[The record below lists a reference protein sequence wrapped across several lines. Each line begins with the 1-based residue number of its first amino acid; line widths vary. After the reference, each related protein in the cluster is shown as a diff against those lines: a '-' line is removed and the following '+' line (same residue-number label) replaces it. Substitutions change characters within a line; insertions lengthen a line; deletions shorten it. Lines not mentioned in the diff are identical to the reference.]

1 MTESLLIVRLKLK
14 SLLED
19 EEWEEAAAVGMSG
32 LRAAAAAPPSE
43 SNNEETTKIATALA
57 DLGLLVDADVVSRF
71 LCGAHSCGHLAQ
83 PLLREATVALK
94 RLKGHDVEAWSRG
107 ILSGGAA
114 KLETMD
120 AALQL
125 LDTATSHVVVSH
137 PAFQSTIQR
146 ELCSPDEARRA
157 GALQVIGTAVLTTP
171 ALAVPLLP
179 VLERAVF
186 VETAALK
193 QAALAN
199 VLDAAFAL
207 ARLPP
212 PTAEG
217 SDEQQLFGSLMQWLP
232 QMLSAP
238 LKGLQTLAALGLAK
252 LVLHRKEASLLCA
265 CTDPEHLIAQLGR
278 RYTACDQLGTDLA
291 AGTHV
296 PDPMPILLAFFEELK
311 ARRQDDL
318 GNTVASALR
327 SRPDTRGRCAKR
339 PQLAATGCS
348 PPRAARVLSSS
359 RRSEEGLQK
368 GPPTHRRQPHQV
380 RFLVVTLSP
389 CEPQVSWM
397 VLDALEGKRRLHEI
411 DAETHRCAKFLFA
424 SVDSD
429 NSDVV
434 TAAICMNVENELSL
448 TLSPAEVVAWLGK
461 TAEARA

>member
-1 MTESLLIVRLKLK
+1 MTNTLTATTESLLIVRLKLK
-14 SLLED
+14 SLLQD

-43 SNNEETTKIATALA
+43 SNNEETTQIATALA

-71 LCGAHSCGHLAQ
+71 LCGAHSCGQLAQ

-107 ILSGGAA
+107 ILNGGAMDGGAMNGGA

-137 PAFQSTIQR
+137 PTFQSTIQR
-146 ELCSPDEARRA
+146 ELCSPEEARRA

-179 VLERAVF
+179 VLVRAVF
-186 VETAALK
+186 VETTPLK

-212 PTAEG
+212 PPAAAEG

-278 RYTACDQLGTDLA
+278 RYTACDQPRTDLA
-291 AGTHV
+291 ASTHV

-318 GNTVASALR
+318 GNTVASGLRWHNAWHTLLR
-327 SRPDTRGRCAKR
+327 SWR
-339 PQLAATGCS
+339 ATGCS
-348 PPRAARVLSSS
+348 HTATGCVCALLQGCALHRCHTLIVRTAGLVDGARCAGGQAATPRDRRGDTPMCKVSLCVCRPRQLRRRHRRHLHERRERAEPYPLAGRS
-359 RRSEEGLQK
+359 RRMAGESSG
-368 GPPTHRRQPHQV
+368 GP
-380 RFLVVTLSP
+380 
-389 CEPQVSWM
+389 
-397 VLDALEGKRRLHEI
+397 
-411 DAETHRCAKFLFA
+411 
-424 SVDSD
+424 
-429 NSDVV
+429 
-434 TAAICMNVENELSL
+434 
-448 TLSPAEVVAWLGK
+448 
-461 TAEARA
+461 

>member
-1 MTESLLIVRLKLK
+1 MPLSVLLAPRSVGTGSSMTDHHMSESLLIVRLKLK
-14 SLLED
+14 SLLQD

-32 LRAAAAAPPSE
+32 LRAAAAASPSE

-94 RLKGHDVEAWSRG
+94 HLKGHDVEAWSRG
-107 ILSGGAA
+107 ILNGGAA

-179 VLERAVF
+179 VLVRAVF

-212 PTAEG
+212 PAAEG

-252 LVLHRKEASLLCA
+252 LVLHRKETSLLCA

-278 RYTACDQLGTDLA
+278 RYTACDQPGTDLA
-291 AGTHV
+291 ASTHV

-359 RRSEEGLQK
+359 RRSEEGCRRGRQHTIGSRTKCASSLSRSRRANRRSRGWCSMRWRGSGDSTRSTRRPTDVQSFSLRRSTSTTPMSS
-368 GPPTHRRQPHQV
+368 PPP
-380 RFLVVTLSP
+380 S
-389 CEPQVSWM
+389 
-397 VLDALEGKRRLHEI
+397 A
-411 DAETHRCAKFLFA
+411 
-424 SVDSD
+424 
-429 NSDVV
+429 
-434 TAAICMNVENELSL
+434 
-448 TLSPAEVVAWLGK
+448 
-461 TAEARA
+461 

>member
-1 MTESLLIVRLKLK
+1 MTGEGLTATPESLLIVRLKLK
-14 SLLED
+14 SLLQE

-43 SNNEETTKIATALA
+43 SNNEETTQIATALA

-71 LCGAHSCGHLAQ
+71 LCGAHSCGQLAQ

-107 ILSGGAA
+107 ILNGGAA

-120 AALQL
+120 AALEL

-137 PAFQSTIQR
+137 PTFQSTIQR

-179 VLERAVF
+179 VLVRAVF
-186 VETAALK
+186 VETTPLK

-212 PTAEG
+212 PAAEG

-278 RYTACDQLGTDLA
+278 RYTACDQPMPSTELA
-291 AGTHV
+291 ASTHV

-318 GNTVASALR
+318 GNTVASGLR
-327 SRPDTRGRCAKR
+327 WAQSLAHPA
-339 PQLAATGCS
+339 PQLSGHGLLT
-348 PPRAARVLSSS
+348 PPRAARVLSCRCASS
-359 RRSEEGLQK
+359 LPHSHRANRRSRGWCSMRWRASGDSTRSMRRHTDVQSFSLRLSTPTTPTSS
-368 GPPTHRRQPHQV
+368 PPP
-380 RFLVVTLSP
+380 S
-389 CEPQVSWM
+389 
-397 VLDALEGKRRLHEI
+397 A
-411 DAETHRCAKFLFA
+411 
-424 SVDSD
+424 
-429 NSDVV
+429 
-434 TAAICMNVENELSL
+434 
-448 TLSPAEVVAWLGK
+448 
-461 TAEARA
+461 

>member
-1 MTESLLIVRLKLK
+1 MLALRCHVRRMTGQHLTPESLLIVRLKLK
-14 SLLED
+14 SLLQE

-43 SNNEETTKIATALA
+43 SNNEETTQIATALA

-71 LCGAHSCGHLAQ
+71 LCGAHSCGQLAQ

-107 ILSGGAA
+107 ILNGGAA

-120 AALQL
+120 AALEL

-137 PAFQSTIQR
+137 PTFQSTIQR

-179 VLERAVF
+179 VLVRAVF
-186 VETAALK
+186 VETTPLK

-212 PTAEG
+212 PAAEG

-278 RYTACDQLGTDLA
+278 RYTACDQPSTDLA
-291 AGTHV
+291 ASTHV

-318 GNTVASALR
+318 GNTVASGLR
-327 SRPDTRGRCAKR
+327 LAQSLAHSA
-339 PQLAATGCS
+339 PQLSGHGLLT
-348 PPRAARVLSSS
+348 PPRAARVLSCRCASS
-359 RRSEEGLQK
+359 LPHSHHANRRSRGWCSMRWRASGDSTRSMRRHTDVQSFSLRLSTPTTPTSS
-368 GPPTHRRQPHQV
+368 PPP
-380 RFLVVTLSP
+380 S
-389 CEPQVSWM
+389 
-397 VLDALEGKRRLHEI
+397 A
-411 DAETHRCAKFLFA
+411 
-424 SVDSD
+424 
-429 NSDVV
+429 
-434 TAAICMNVENELSL
+434 
-448 TLSPAEVVAWLGK
+448 
-461 TAEARA
+461 

>member
-1 MTESLLIVRLKLK
+1 MTGEGLTATPESLLIVRLKLK
-14 SLLED
+14 SLLQE

-43 SNNEETTKIATALA
+43 SNNEETTQIATALA

-71 LCGAHSCGHLAQ
+71 LCGAHSCGQLAQ

-107 ILSGGAA
+107 ILNGGAA

-120 AALQL
+120 AALEL

-137 PAFQSTIQR
+137 PTFQSTIQR

-179 VLERAVF
+179 VLVRAMF
-186 VETAALK
+186 VETTPLK

-212 PTAEG
+212 PAAEG

-278 RYTACDQLGTDLA
+278 RYTACDQPSTDLA
-291 AGTHV
+291 ASTHV

-318 GNTVASALR
+318 GNTVASGLR
-327 SRPDTRGRCAKR
+327 LAQSLAHSA
-339 PQLAATGCS
+339 PQLSGHGLLT
-348 PPRAARVLSSS
+348 PPRAARVLSC
-359 RRSEEGLQK
+359 L
-368 GPPTHRRQPHQV
+368 QV
-380 RFLVVTLSP
+380 RFIVATLSS

-448 TLSPAEVVAWLGK
+448 TLSPAEVAAWLGK
-461 TAEARA
+461 VAEAHE

>member
-1 MTESLLIVRLKLK
+1 MLALSRFAKGMTGEGHTATPESLLIVRLKLK
-14 SLLED
+14 SLLQE

-43 SNNEETTKIATALA
+43 SNNEETTQIATALA

-71 LCGAHSCGHLAQ
+71 LCGAHSCGQLAQ

-107 ILSGGAA
+107 ILNGGAA

-120 AALQL
+120 AALEL

-137 PAFQSTIQR
+137 PTFQSTIQR

-179 VLERAVF
+179 VLVRAVF
-186 VETAALK
+186 VETTPLK

-212 PTAEG
+212 PAAEG

-278 RYTACDQLGTDLA
+278 RYTACDQPSTDLA
-291 AGTHV
+291 ASTHV

-318 GNTVASALR
+318 GNTVASGLR
-327 SRPDTRGRCAKR
+327 LAQSLAHSA
-339 PQLAATGCS
+339 PQLSGHGLLT
-348 PPRAARVLSSS
+348 PPRAAAACAL
-359 RRSEEGLQK
+359 L
-368 GPPTHRRQPHQV
+368 QV
-380 RFLVVTLSP
+380 RFIVVTISS

-448 TLSPAEVVAWLGK
+448 TLSPAEVAAWLGK
-461 TAEARA
+461 VSEAHE

>member
-1 MTESLLIVRLKLK
+1 MTGEGLTATPESLLIVRLKLK
-14 SLLED
+14 SLLQE

-43 SNNEETTKIATALA
+43 SNNEETTQIATALA

-71 LCGAHSCGHLAQ
+71 LCGAHSCGQLAQ

-107 ILSGGAA
+107 ILNVGAA

-120 AALQL
+120 AALEL

-137 PAFQSTIQR
+137 PTFQSTIQR

-179 VLERAVF
+179 VLVRAVF
-186 VETAALK
+186 VETTPLK

-212 PTAEG
+212 PAAEG

-238 LKGLQTLAALGLAK
+238 VKGLQTLAALGLAK

-278 RYTACDQLGTDLA
+278 RYTACDQPSTDLA
-291 AGTHV
+291 ASTHV

-318 GNTVASALR
+318 GNTVASGLR
-327 SRPDTRGRCAKR
+327 LAQSLAHPA
-339 PQLAATGCS
+339 PQLSGHGLLT
-348 PPRAARVLSSS
+348 PPRAARVLSCRRASS
-359 RRSEEGLQK
+359 LPHSHRANRRSRGWCSMRWRASGDSTRSMRRHTDVQSFSLRQSTPTTPTSS
-368 GPPTHRRQPHQV
+368 PPP
-380 RFLVVTLSP
+380 S
-389 CEPQVSWM
+389 
-397 VLDALEGKRRLHEI
+397 A
-411 DAETHRCAKFLFA
+411 
-424 SVDSD
+424 
-429 NSDVV
+429 
-434 TAAICMNVENELSL
+434 
-448 TLSPAEVVAWLGK
+448 
-461 TAEARA
+461 

>member
-1 MTESLLIVRLKLK
+1 MRQRDGGSPHGIGSVFRSCEAAAHTACGERRAGAVTSPGMAGEGHTATPESLLIVRLKLK
-14 SLLED
+14 SLLQE

-32 LRAAAAAPPSE
+32 LRAAAVAPPSDT
-43 SNNEETTKIATALA
+43 NNEETTQIATALA

-71 LCGAHSCGHLAQ
+71 LCGAHSCGQLAQ

-107 ILSGGAA
+107 ILNGGAA

-120 AALQL
+120 AALDL

-137 PAFQSTIQR
+137 PTFQSTIQR

-179 VLERAVF
+179 VLVRAVF
-186 VETAALK
+186 VETTPLK

-212 PTAEG
+212 PAAEG

-278 RYTACDQLGTDLA
+278 RYTACDQPSTDLA
-291 AGTHV
+291 ASTHV

-318 GNTVASALR
+318 GNTVASGLR
-327 SRPDTRGRCAKR
+327 LAQSLAHPA
-339 PQLAATGCS
+339 PQLSGHGLLT
-348 PPRAARVLSSS
+348 PPRAARVLSCRCTSS
-359 RRSEEGLQK
+359 LPHSHRANRRSRGWCSMRWRASGDSTRSMRRHTDVQSFSLRLSTPTTPTSS
-368 GPPTHRRQPHQV
+368 PPP
-380 RFLVVTLSP
+380 S
-389 CEPQVSWM
+389 
-397 VLDALEGKRRLHEI
+397 A
-411 DAETHRCAKFLFA
+411 
-424 SVDSD
+424 
-429 NSDVV
+429 
-434 TAAICMNVENELSL
+434 
-448 TLSPAEVVAWLGK
+448 
-461 TAEARA
+461 

>member
-1 MTESLLIVRLKLK
+1 LCDVIDQSMTALTATTESLLIVRLKLK
-14 SLLED
+14 SLLQD

-43 SNNEETTKIATALA
+43 SNNEETTQIATALA

-71 LCGAHSCGHLAQ
+71 LCGAHSCVHLAQ

-107 ILSGGAA
+107 ILNGGAA
-114 KLETMD
+114 KLETID
-120 AALQL
+120 AMLQL

-179 VLERAVF
+179 VLVRAVF

-217 SDEQQLFGSLMQWLP
+217 SDEQHLFGSLMQWLP

-278 RYTACDQLGTDLA
+278 RYTACDQPGTDLA
-291 AGTHV
+291 ASTHV

-318 GNTVASALR
+318 GNTVAPALR
-327 SRPDTRGRCAKR
+327 SRPRTRGRCATH

-348 PPRAARVLSSS
+348 PPRYH
-359 RRSEEGLQK
+359 K
-368 GPPTHRRQPHQV
+368 QPHQV
-380 RFLVVTLSP
+380 RSLLVTLSP
-389 CEPQVSWM
+389 CENQVSWM

-448 TLSPAEVVAWLGK
+448 TLSPAEVAAWLGK
-461 TAEARA
+461 TAEAHA

>member
-1 MTESLLIVRLKLK
+1 MTGEGLTATPESLLIVRLKLK
-14 SLLED
+14 SLLQE

-43 SNNEETTKIATALA
+43 SNNEETTQIATALA

-71 LCGAHSCGHLAQ
+71 LCGAHSCGQLAQ

-107 ILSGGAA
+107 ILNGGAA

-120 AALQL
+120 AALEL

-137 PAFQSTIQR
+137 PTFQSTIQR
-146 ELCSPDEARRA
+146 ELCNPDEARRA

-179 VLERAVF
+179 VLVRAVF
-186 VETAALK
+186 VETTPLK

-212 PTAEG
+212 PAAEG

-278 RYTACDQLGTDLA
+278 RYTACDQPSTDLA
-291 AGTHV
+291 ASTHV

-318 GNTVASALR
+318 GNTVASGLR
-327 SRPDTRGRCAKR
+327 LAQSLAHPA
-339 PQLAATGCS
+339 PQLSGHGLLT
-348 PPRAARVLSSS
+348 PPRAARVLSC
-359 RRSEEGLQK
+359 L
-368 GPPTHRRQPHQV
+368 QV
-380 RFLVVTLSP
+380 RFIVATLSS

-448 TLSPAEVVAWLGK
+448 TLSPAEVAAWLGK
-461 TAEARA
+461 VAEAHE

>member
-1 MTESLLIVRLKLK
+1 MTGEGLTATPESLLIVRLKLK
-14 SLLED
+14 SLLQE

-43 SNNEETTKIATALA
+43 SNNEETTQIATALA

-71 LCGAHSCGHLAQ
+71 LCGAHSCGQLAQ

-107 ILSGGAA
+107 ILNGGAA

-120 AALQL
+120 AALEL

-137 PAFQSTIQR
+137 PTFQSTIQR

-179 VLERAVF
+179 VLVRAVF
-186 VETAALK
+186 VETTPLK

-212 PTAEG
+212 PAAEG

-278 RYTACDQLGTDLA
+278 RYTACDQPSTDLA
-291 AGTHV
+291 ASTHV

-318 GNTVASALR
+318 GNTVASGLRLAQSLAHSAPQLSGHGLLTASHRHGLLRVCSPAGALHRCHTLIVRTAGLVDGARCAGGQAATPRDRCGDTPMCKVSLCVCRLRQLRRRHRRHLHERRERAEPYPLAGR
-327 SRPDTRGRCAKR
+327 SRRMAGE
-339 PQLAATGCS
+339 
-348 PPRAARVLSSS
+348 SS
-359 RRSEEGLQK
+359 G
-368 GPPTHRRQPHQV
+368 GP
-380 RFLVVTLSP
+380 
-389 CEPQVSWM
+389 
-397 VLDALEGKRRLHEI
+397 
-411 DAETHRCAKFLFA
+411 
-424 SVDSD
+424 
-429 NSDVV
+429 
-434 TAAICMNVENELSL
+434 
-448 TLSPAEVVAWLGK
+448 
-461 TAEARA
+461 